1 MTTTKT
7 KKLNVSRAINDAV
20 KLCEL
25 IRKTDKAYAARPTA
39 RPSFKAY
46 DKINK
51 HAEAVNKRYGKKIRI
66 FNRMAHGARVSYR
79 YLDIQIFTGKMSDVT
94 ISERSRLPRTFP
106 SFL

>member
-25 IRKTDKAYAARPTA
+25 IRKTDKANPA
-39 RPSFKAY
+39 RPSLKAY
-46 DKINK
+46 EKINRY
-51 HAEAVNKRYGKKIRI
+51 AEAMQKRYGKKVRI
-66 FNRMAHGARVSYR
+66 FNRTARGNRVIFR
-79 YLDIQIFTGKMSDVT
+79 YLDIQIFTGKMTDVT
-94 ISERSRLPRTFP
+94 ISERSRIPCNFP